1 MKIKKLLVTILML
14 TVILSVLGATSVSAQ
29 EPLTI
34 TTDDEFLSAVA
45 SGGSY
50 KLGADI
56 VLDMAVRCVVDAVID
71 FAGYTVSTTEQINS
85 ADLLSV
91 SDGAT
96 LTFTDSSTEGY
107 GKLITSYEGDSV
119 FWMAG
124 GNLVIENISI
134 VSTRQLQHAQIYVSD
149 NATVTLRGAQLEKVF
164 IYSGYMIIEDGTTVN
179 EWIIEG
185 GVFNVDP
192 SGFNGFNPLYEAVK
206 SEGEELWTIQNHT
219 CRSDD
224 GDHICDI
231 CNGYMSELCVDS
243 DGNHICDVVTCERHA
258 NWMCEGYTVWDGF
271 SWDTVD
277 HWVICSVCGGEMWES
292 HVDED
297 TDLLCDICAYNMSD
311 ECSHDNWEYSYVLIG
326 HQRMCLDCGQVL
338 SQRKHVLDYTPTE
351 NGHMPVCYDGEC
363 TYVFEEESH
372 VETESDPDHVCDLCN
387 EATDLWCTPTSD
399 SNHEC
404 ANQYCNNLTCSD
416 ADGDHVCDGE
426 QCGQVMDWLCED
438 SEDADHKCDVCG
450 ALLYRVICFD
460 YDGDYVCD
468 GCGEDIPCEHYLH
481 SVMDNGDGTH
491 SGECDYCGRT
501 VTEECTKYYYNWDG
515 DGHFATCYCEHS
527 FPTEA
532 HTYEEN
538 RIESHSMLDHGIV
551 CDNDDCSYVIYV
563 SHTDENTDGMCDVC
577 NYEIVEIHDVYIGD
591 IALGNGKYLD
601 TLGNV
606 SDQKPE
612 GGYAY
617 YANGVLEL
625 NNFVYEGEGMLYRE
639 YTDGY
644 KWFIGIYASKDVT
657 IVLKGENSLNVSENY
672 NCDGILA
679 EGNLTLSGDGSL
691 EILGGHDGIFV
702 VDGELTV
709 GDNLEVTI
717 EAGDDG
723 IYVSSG
729 NMTLDGDAKLSILAN
744 DDGIDLNIGSLTVNS
759 GEIYIESNDHG
770 FDVDGSVTVKDGMI
784 EITAGDDGF
793 NVENDI
799 LIDGGEIIIEAEDY
813 GFDSDDGNITIN
825 GGMIDIKVHEG
836 DGINAYGD
844 ITVTGGEIIIDAYDS
859 GMLTYEG
866 KLTVSGG
873 VIDITNT
880 EGYGIVAFEADING
894 GDIYIDTQ
902 VPTIYIY
909 TGYII
914 AGKFNFN
921 PSEYTPYYSSTEY
934 DSETGIWTVTKS
946 ISVEE
951 AEERIEELE
960 AGIVAVSEALENGD
974 DALDEKI
981 TALGEALAT
990 AKSNLENA
998 DKELKAGLE
1007 TKIEEA
1013 KETLDNVIKAVQKN
1027 LDDAKTALGKAI
1039 EDGDKALDTKIA
1051 DLNTA
1056 LASAKTALETAD
1068 AQNKTALEGKIS
1080 DAQTALKTAVD
1091 KVAKDL
1097 VDARLALD
1105 AKDAELEQKTDK
1117 LTIIIIIVSVVSG
1130 IALCGSGALTV
1141 VFLVDR
1147 KKRIK

>member
-1 MKIKKLLVTILML
+1 MKIKKLLVTILMM
-14 TVILSVLGATSVSAQ
+14 TVILLVFGATSVSAQ
-29 EPLTI
+29 EPVTI
-34 TTDDEFLSAVA
+34 TTYDEFANAVML
-45 SGGSY
+45 GGSY

-56 VLDMAVRCVVDAVID
+56 VLDSYIRCEVDTVID
-71 FAGYTVSTTEQINS
+71 FAGHTVSTADDVHA
-85 ADLLSV
+85 ADLV
-91 SDGAT
+91 SLNDDVT
-96 LTFTDSSTEGY
+96 LTFTDSSTEGF
-107 GKLITSYEGDSV
+107 GTLITSYEGDSI
-119 FWMAG
+119 FWMTR
-124 GNLVIENISI
+124 GNLVIENIS
-134 VSTRQLQHAQIYVSD
+134 VVATRHLGHAPIYVSN
-149 NATVTLRGAQLEKVF
+149 NATVTLKNTQVEKIF
-164 IYSGYMIIEDGTTVN
+164 ISSGHIFIEDGVTVN
-179 EWIIEG
+179 EWLIHG

-192 SGFNGFNPLYEAVK
+192 TGFNGFDPVYEAVK
-206 SEGEELWTIQNHT
+206 SEGEELWTVQRHT
-219 CRSDD
+219 CSSND
-224 GDHICDI
+224 GDHDCDV
-231 CNGYMSELCVDS
+231 CNVYMHELCVDS
-243 DGNHICDVVTCERHA
+243 DGNHICDVDACRRHA
-258 NWMCEGYTVWDGF
+258 SWMCEGYTVWDGF
-271 SWDTVD
+271 FWDTFD
-277 HWVICSVCGGEMWES
+277 HWVQCSLCGGYMWEA
-292 HVDED
+292 HTDED
-297 TDLLCDICAYNMSD
+297 ADLLCDVCGYNMSD
-311 ECSHDNWEYSYVLIG
+311 ECPHYDFEYSYTLTG
-326 HQRMCLDCGQVL
+326 HQTTCLDCGRVIAQT
-338 SQRKHVLDYTPTE
+338 KHVLVYTPTE
-351 NGHMPVCYDGEC
+351 NGHMPMCHDGEC
-363 TYVFEEESH
+363 TYVFEEEPH
-372 VETESDPDHVCDLCN
+372 VETESDPDHVCDLCR

-399 SNHEC
+399 SDHEC

-426 QCGQVMDWLCED
+426 QCGKVMDWLCED
-438 SEDADHKCDVCG
+438 SEDEDHKCDECG
-450 ALLYRVICFD
+450 ALLYKYICTD
-460 YDGDYVCD
+460 DDGDYVCD
-468 GCGEDIPCEHYLH
+468 VCGEDIPCEHYFYNLEG
-481 SVMDNGDGTH
+481 NGDGTH
-491 SGECDYCGRT
+491 SGECDYCGRW
-501 VTEECTKYYYNWDG
+501 VTEDCEEYYYSWDG
-515 DGHFATCYCEHS
+515 DGHFAECYCGYS
-527 FPTEA
+527 FPIEA

-551 CDNDDCSYVIYV
+551 CDNDDCNYVIYV

-577 NYEIVEIHDVYIGD
+577 NYEIVEIYDVYIGD

-644 KWFIGIYASKDVT
+644 QWYVGIYASKDVT
-657 IVLKGENSLNVSENY
+657 IVLKGENRLNVSENDD
-672 NCDGILA
+672 CDGILA

-691 EILGGHDGIFV
+691 EILGGHDGIYL

-709 GDNLEVTI
+709 GDNVEVTI

-770 FDVDGSVTVKDGMI
+770 FDVEGNVTVKDGII

-825 GGMIDIKVHEG
+825 GGMIDIKVHEE

-844 ITVTGGEIIIDAYDS
+844 ITVTGGEIIIDAYYS
-859 GMLTYEG
+859 GILTYEG

-880 EGYGIVAFEADING
+880 EGYGIVTFEADING
-894 GDIYIDTQ
+894 GYIYIDTQ
-902 VPTIYIY
+902 VPTIHIY

-960 AGIVAVSEALENGD
+960 TGIEAVKEALENGD
-974 DALDEKI
+974 
-981 TALGEALAT
+981 
-990 AKSNLENA
+990 
-998 DKELKAGLE
+998 KEL
-1007 TKIEEA
+1007 
-1013 KETLDNVIKAVQKN
+1013 
-1027 LDDAKTALGKAI
+1027 
-1039 EDGDKALDTKIA
+1039 DKKIA
-1051 DLNTA
+1051 ELNTA
-1056 LASAKTALETAD
+1056 LASAKTALEAVD
-1068 AQNKTALEGKIS
+1068 AQNK
-1080 DAQTALKTAVD
+1080 
-1091 KVAKDL
+1091 
-1097 VDARLALD
+1097 
-1105 AKDAELEQKTDK
+1105 AELEQKTDK
-1117 LTIIIIIVSVVSG
+1117 LTTVIIIVSVVSG
-1130 IALCGSGALTV
+1130 IALCGSGALTA
-1141 VFLVDR
+1141 VFVVDR
-1147 KKRIK
+1147 KKKINK